1 MDVEMK
7 SGYMLLFRGTEWD
20 KDLSPD
26 QIQDTMT
33 RWADW
38 FDGLM
43 ADGRAKSG
51 QPLENDGVTIAG
63 KSGAV
68 VTDGPFAESKETVA
82 GFFLLTVATM
92 EEALEIARRC
102 PALEHGMH
110 VEVRPVRG
118 SCPMMDKAEAYA
130 TELAK

>member
-1 MDVEMK
+1 MDVEMQ

-33 RWADW
+33 RWTDW

-51 QPLENDGVTIAG
+51 QPLERDERTAT
-63 KSGAV
+63 SSLM
-68 VTDGPFAESKETVA
+68 GPSPNP
-82 GFFLLTVATM
+82 
-92 EEALEIARRC
+92 RR
-102 PALEHGMH
+102 P
-110 VEVRPVRG
+110 
-118 SCPMMDKAEAYA
+118 
-130 TELAK
+130 